1 LSQQVTDQQVQLN
14 SLTQE
19 KVDLIAQ
26 NTTLNQQVTSL
37 NQEKTTLSQQV
48 TNQQNQMDTLTQEKT
63 ILFQHLTDWHWD
75 TNRKASILVL
85 SENNRKV
92 AKPGNVEGYT
102 AVIGNVGMKKGRYIW
117 ELHVVAGSPSH
128 WIQFGIVD
136 DQTAKQYENLP
147 YKSTYG
153 ITTHGYSVKKDGAA
167 LTFSPFSDKTI
178 KCEFDTSQGTF
189 KITDEGIVLYSNE
202 NADWKNQTMFPFVTL
217 TYGDSPNGMVMLKSV
232 ECIPYFNQ

>member
-1 LSQQVTDQQVQLN
+1 
-14 SLTQE
+14 
-19 KVDLIAQ
+19 LIAQ

-48 TNQQNQMDTLTQEKT
+48 TNQQNKMDTLTQEKT
-63 ILFQHLTDWHWD
+63 ILSQQIAFLTDWHWD

-92 AKPGNVEGYT
+92 DKTGNTEGYT
-102 AVIGNVGMKKGRYIW
+102 AVIGNVGMKKGKYIW

-128 WIQFGIVD
+128 WIQVGIVD
-136 DQTAKQYENLP
+136 DQTANQYENLSHT
-147 YKSTYG
+147 STYG
-153 ITTHGYSVKKDGAA
+153 INEGGNSFKKGAVSV
-167 LTFSPFSDKTI
+167 TFSPFSDKTL

-189 KITDEGIVLYSNE
+189 KITDEGTVIYSHE

-217 TYGDSPNGMVMLKSV
+217 HHGNSPNNMVILSSV
-232 ECIPYFNQ
+232 ECIPYFN